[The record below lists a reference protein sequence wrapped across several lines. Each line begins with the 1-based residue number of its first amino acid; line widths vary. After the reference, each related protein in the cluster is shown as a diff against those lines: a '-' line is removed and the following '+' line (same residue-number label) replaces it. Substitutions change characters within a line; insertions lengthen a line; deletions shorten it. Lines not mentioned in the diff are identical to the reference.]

1 MLLVDLSA
9 TALLDLVT
17 LQGRVRIDRF
27 EQLLHKRLSLPPT
40 QHLKAKPCICL
51 KALFSLSSPILYS
64 DDFLQGEEP

>member
-27 EQLLHKRLSLPPT
+27 EQLLHKRLSLPP
-40 QHLKAKPCICL
+40 HPA
-51 KALFSLSSPILYS
+51 S
-64 DDFLQGEEP
+64 